1 MPMLALAD
9 ALRDFGPPPKAP
21 QARAPAPIEVPP
33 PSPPTIDIDSIVAA
47 EVEKVESSV
56 TQRLSA
62 VYENTLQAERENHA
76 AALKEARAELGK
88 RAADQIAT
96 RLGQVEAKLL
106 ELASGAVARMLAGMA
121 SDDLQRRS
129 IDALASAIKSA
140 LEDTDAVRVRV
151 SGPQSLFEA
160 LSAAVGPRAAGF
172 DYREASGLDLSVD
185 VDGNLFETR
194 LAEWASVVG
203 EVVA

>member
-21 QARAPAPIEVPP
+21 VERPPAPIEVPP

-47 EVEKVESSV
+47 EVEKVETTV

-76 AALKEARAELGK
+76 AALKELRTELGK
-88 RAADQIAT
+88 KAVDLIAA
-96 RLGQVEAKLL
+96 RLAEVEARLM
-106 ELASGAVARMLAGMA
+106 ELTTGAVARMLAGMA

-129 IDALASAIKSA
+129 IDALARAIRNA
-140 LEDTDAVRVRV
+140 LDDTDAVRVRV
-151 SGPQSLFEA
+151 TGPQSLFEA

-172 DYREASGLDLSVD
+172 DYREGAGIDLSVD
-185 VDGNLFETR
+185 IDGNLFETR
-194 LAEWASVVG
+194 LAEWTAVVG